1 MRGSLHHEVCTHFL
15 RKDNDRKTGWRKK
28 EGLKGSME
36 TEEGLASLNQLIDL
50 ALDPSRSPVLFK
62 AALYY
67 YSAVRA
73 SELSFIDL
81 Y

>member
-1 MRGSLHHEVCTHFL
+1 
-15 RKDNDRKTGWRKK
+15 
-28 EGLKGSME
+28 ME

-73 SELSFIDL
+73 SELSFVDL